1 MDMGARARRKALA
14 FVGSEVIPFVIDD
27 EGDGYMTI
35 AGNRLHLIPDR
46 FVFTRKGQDRREAGD
61 LVWVDAKRAL
71 VALNANEAQDPG

>member
-1 MDMGARARRKALA
+1 
-14 FVGSEVIPFVIDD
+14 
-27 EGDGYMTI
+27 MTI